1 MMFFKSKRALE
12 EEVMRKAAEIE
23 GKNRIDRALFEL
35 RDQVQD
41 LTYRLARLE
50 DAVYG
55 PKPGQT
61 PVNTEVLSGES

>member
-1 MMFFKSKRALE
+1 MIFKSKRSLE

-50 DAVYG
+50 DSVYG

-61 PVNTEVLSGES
+61 PVNTEELRRES